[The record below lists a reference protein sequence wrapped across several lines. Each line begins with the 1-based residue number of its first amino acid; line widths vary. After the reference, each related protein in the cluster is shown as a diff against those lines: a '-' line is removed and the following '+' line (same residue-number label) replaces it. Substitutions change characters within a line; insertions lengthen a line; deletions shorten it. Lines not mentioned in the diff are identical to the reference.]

1 MLVHRPRVFRTI
13 RKKSVEFGVLAR
25 VRVAGRRAKQ
35 SRAGILPVSFG
46 LRIGLVPG
54 KATGWK
60 PMLLWR
66 SHPAPGP
73 GALQLALALIVDAHG
88 QSLDYGG
95 QDFRDV

>member
-1 MLVHRPRVFRTI
+1 
-13 RKKSVEFGVLAR
+13 
-25 VRVAGRRAKQ
+25 
-35 SRAGILPVSFG
+35 
-46 LRIGLVPG
+46 
-54 KATGWK
+54 
-60 PMLLWR
+60 MLLWR